1 MAAGLLSE
9 VRTQINGEAWLQPIG
24 RKGSFKGGPE
34 PSWSTVAR
42 QAETPLQ
49 GTEEYVWRAGGKRDS
64 EPGNQLWQGD
74 TQPGV
79 CGTALGK
86 SAVAD
91 AVRGADRPR
100 LVSSWAQRV
109 GASLCQQGGLAA
121 GPRGVRP
128 RRGRETVAGLGLRLW
143 AAERLHALGVRLGQG
158 APASSLTHVPARR
171 PRGARRKQKKTQHA
185 RTRKPV
191 SPLTVS
197 LHGENILV
205 LAAKRFFKAL
215 FSQSR

>member
-49 GTEEYVWRAGGKRDS
+49 GTEEYVCRAGGKRDS

-91 AVRGADRPR
+91 AVRGVDCPR

-143 AAERLHALGVRLGQG
+143 ACRESSCSWCEAG
-158 APASSLTHVPARR
+158 ARCPCKLTHTCPCQAPKRS
-171 PRGARRKQKKTQHA
+171 KKKTEKNAACQNQEA
-185 RTRKPV
+185 SLPPYSVPPWRKHPCACCK
-191 SPLTVS
+191 
-197 LHGENILV
+197 EI
-205 LAAKRFFKAL
+205 F
-215 FSQSR
+215 